1 MITDKNLRKM
11 INIIL
16 RFGIIAIYVLLILGF
31 IFSSKFLFFGIF
43 VLLMLAVIKII
54 VQGIGFSKD
63 KKQKFALLS
72 VASLI
77 IFIAQ
82 IIIFGIFKL

>member
-1 MITDKNLRKM
+1 MITDKNLRKI
-11 INIIL
+11 INVIL

-31 IFSSKFLFFGIF
+31 ILNSKFLFFGIL

-54 VQGIGFSKD
+54 VQGIGFFKE

-72 VASLI
+72 ILSLI